1 MKSAAT
7 SDLFSRVEIYTSG
20 IVSGRIGVLVNVGS
34 GLLEGLT
41 FEEEEETDNSTKK
54 QQRGEKGERNTSEQW
69 QQREERINTYNL
81 KRHWNEINV
90 TEGLWL
96 KLCWIELYFVL
107 LTWMKKYKINLL

>member
-7 SDLFSRVEIYTSG
+7 SGLFSRVEIYTSG

-41 FEEEEETDNSTKK
+41 FEEETDHSTKK

-81 KRHWNEINV
+81 KRH
-90 TEGLWL
+90 
-96 KLCWIELYFVL
+96 
-107 LTWMKKYKINLL
+107 